1 MDSYSIN
8 TPVDINPE
16 HIKLPDPKPAKYS
29 GIEAEKDTKILDS
42 HGKLVSKWGRSIE
55 RFFDKAIIDP
65 EKSSMKKDMHEF
77 QKDMT
82 ERRVKVLMQED
93 MEGQEIPDHVD
104 SILRL
109 PDDIPLECTFVDRAR
124 FKKLVES
131 DTEVYLSHEIKR
143 CKSGASLVQ
152 LKKEVNRLEKDN
164 KVSVTVI
171 DSLNKKIHHQMAVLV
186 REMPKHL
193 KMIPY
198 DGDPGKDFHMTR
210 KKCEAVRNL
219 LDAAGEID
227 ESLVKTHRQAFRDMM
242 VDVVPRDVKE
252 IKNRCLARD
261 NLRENKQLS
270 TDIEELRVQMVEP
283 FFPRVSSHPEK
294 YCHKVKTNTEKAL
307 RALQEQREII
317 PNLVSK
323 LNEEVERASEH
334 IRVEAV
340 YMLEKDRLEME
351 ISKYEKK
358 LEKAWKIQKPWF
370 RHEIESRAK
379 QISKCEKRA
388 EKMRKEFEA
397 RQIGYI
403 HTYGQLVPKLTQFKC
418 VNAIYTGLPAGEDL
432 HPHPEEVLAV
442 DRGWELS
449 APLQALHRME
459 PMMQMGDSKEQF
471 NYALGLE
478 SFNLSCFHSHFRNPP
493 PEQADRLNEGQ
504 INDLQ
509 SQVQQLKS
517 ERSDQ
522 RQISGNSLAGIFDIH
537 NQLVTA
543 QIACEL
549 AWQNKGP
556 ITKDQLKRADELRFP
571 KKEPL
576 PDVVTG
582 LDSNDQSRLTS
593 DNRKPLPDLVKG
605 SAPNGLSNDTSGSS
619 SRTQTLQ
626 VDQPDE
632 NYEDEW
638 DDDEWDD
645 DVDYLTFNN
654 IPASAETQQNFR
666 DHIIIETQDRHPG
679 YEEQISALG
688 SRYLEWL
695 NLDFGEQYISY
706 NESLYVFKDVCS
718 QLAEGSLTNTD
729 INNIYLELDNA
740 INKVMPPPPE
750 QPAE

>member
-55 RFFDKAIIDP
+55 RFFDKAIIDQ
-65 EKSSMKKDMHEF
+65 EKSETKKSMHEF
-77 QKDMT
+77 QKSMT
-82 ERRVKVLMQED
+82 KRRVEILMLEVQD
-93 MEGQEIPDHVD
+93 DPEGKERSDHVD
-104 SILRL
+104 RILGL
-109 PDDIPLECTFVDRAR
+109 PKEIPQECTFVDRPQ
-124 FKKLVES
+124 FEKLIEA
-131 DTEVYLSHEIKR
+131 DTKEYLSREIKR

-193 KMIPY
+193 KSIPY

-227 ESLVKTHRQAFRDMM
+227 KSLVSTHRQEFRDMM
-242 VDVVPRDVKE
+242 VNVFSRDVKE

-270 TDIEELRVQMVEP
+270 ADIENLREEMVKP
-283 FFPRVSSHPEK
+283 FFARVSSHPEK
-294 YCHKVKTNTEKAL
+294 YRDKVETNTKKAL
-307 RALQEQREII
+307 MALQEQRKII

-351 ISKYEKK
+351 ISKYEKR
-358 LEKAWKIQKPWF
+358 LETAWKIQKPWL
-370 RHEIESRAK
+370 RHKIENKEK

-403 HTYGQLVPKLTQFKC
+403 HTYGQLAPKLTQFKC
-418 VNAIYTGLPAGEDL
+418 VNAIYTDLPAGENL

-442 DRGWELS
+442 DRGWEVT
-449 APLQALHRME
+449 APVQALHGMD
-459 PMMQMGDSKEQF
+459 PMMQMGDLKEQF
-471 NYALGLE
+471 NYALGLQ

-493 PEQADRLNEGQ
+493 SVQADRLNEDQ

-509 SQVQQLKS
+509 SQAQQLKS
-517 ERSDQ
+517 ERSGQ
-522 RQISGNSLAGIFDIH
+522 SQISGNSLAGIYDIH
-537 NQLVTA
+537 NQLVIA
-543 QIACEL
+543 QVACEL
-549 AWQNKGP
+549 AWQNKGA
-556 ITKDQLKRADELRFP
+556 ITQDQLKRADELRFP
-571 KKEPL
+571 KKEPQ
-576 PDVVTG
+576 PDVVAG

-593 DNRKPLPDLVKG
+593 DNRTPLPDLVKG
-605 SAPNGLSNDTSGSS
+605 SG
-619 SRTQTLQ
+619 
-626 VDQPDE
+626 VDLPDGDYVE
-632 NYEDEW
+632 EDDW

-645 DVDYLTFNN
+645 DDIPSAENNTTVLAFNESQAREQ
-654 IPASAETQQNFR
+654 IQDFETRIIAETQEKYPQYTEEVGCLGQRCLQWLENDF
-666 DHIIIETQDRHPG
+666 QG
-679 YEEQISALG
+679 QYLAYEETCDVFYSLCERLAQGEFSTIPIDKLWTKFDATIDPSIQQGPGESA
-688 SRYLEWL
+688 
-695 NLDFGEQYISY
+695 EQ
-706 NESLYVFKDVCS
+706 
-718 QLAEGSLTNTD
+718 
-729 INNIYLELDNA
+729 
-740 INKVMPPPPE
+740 
-750 QPAE
+750 